1 MSNIS
6 DLLNNVAEANNG
18 AITLAGN
25 VIGSLADISG
35 AVSLVVGA
43 VDLFLND
50 DQEILTQLN
59 NIQTQIQEGFAAAAA
74 EARAANILNR
84 LNNLDPALAQAQS
97 VLDNLKADLSQT
109 PPVDEAYRLQQ
120 IQLCLDSVEQ
130 LNQDDK
136 WLTNYADEIY
146 YGSPF
151 GPEADDLSDMWTG
164 IVPPTPNADG
174 TVFSCRYVLPDFLRV
189 LFDFMLVAAAFEPK
203 YTTLYQTPLQ
213 SYAARLQ
220 TVYNTSKQGLVT
232 IRKPTASQL
241 GILSFDADVQ
251 WWQNYSTVALFGPD
265 EPPGP
270 GQPSPGQWPYISSL
284 SDSLA
289 IPPSTL
295 GAWRSA
301 YGGSATGL
309 LDWQGGASDPVPA
322 YCAEVQESLTAPE
335 FSAVQEYGVVHTYTG
350 YSNISTYPPIPLPS
364 TNPNVFWPQFSASLD
379 LALQRNYKQAY
390 SDLGLSTVW
399 KTINVLN
406 GLTGQ
411 PLLGVY
417 DPDVV
422 WTLRELN
429 GILGSAFPPVP
440 PSGISAQAVI
450 AGLTTIAT
458 NMDAGESGVK
468 PAPPLAR
475 PLSLRGSLSDALNA
489 VTFTCRPG
497 GTVPPPVNLE

>member
-6 DLLNNVAEANNG
+6 ELLNNVAEANNG

-35 AVSLVVGA
+35 ALNLVVGA
-43 VDLFLND
+43 IDLFLND

-59 NIQTQIQEGFAAAAA
+59 NIQTQIQEGFAAVAA

-109 PPVDEAYRLQQ
+109 PPVDEEYRLQQ

-136 WLTNYADEIY
+136 WLTNFADEIY
-146 YGSPF
+146 YGSPW
-151 GPEADDLSDMWTG
+151 GPDAAADQTDWWARLMA
-164 IVPPTPNADG
+164 PTPNADG

-189 LFDFMLVAAAFEPK
+189 LYDFMLVASAFEAD
-203 YTTLYQTPLQ
+203 YTTLYQAPLQ
-213 SYAARLQ
+213 NYAARLQ
-220 TVYNTSKQGLVT
+220 TAYNTSKQGLVT
-232 IRKPTASQL
+232 IKKPTPSQL
-241 GILSFDADVQ
+241 GILSFSQDVP
-251 WWQNYSTVALFGPD
+251 WYESYGTSAMWGPD

-270 GQPSPGQWPYISSL
+270 GEFPYIDQLYSGGS
-284 SDSLA
+284 
-289 IPPSTL
+289 IPPDQDVYQWHGPFQAVTSV
-295 GAWRSA
+295 
-301 YGGSATGL
+301 
-309 LDWQGGASDPVPA
+309 LDWQGNVAQGPVPMRCVPLEA
-322 YCAEVQESLTAPE
+322 AGYVDPE
-335 FSAVQEYGVVHTYTG
+335 YGYNQEYGVVHTYTG
-350 YSNISTYPPIPLPS
+350 YSNISNYPPIPLPAA
-364 TNPNVFWPQFSASLD
+364 NPNVFWPQFSASLD

-390 SDLGLSTVW
+390 SGIGLDTVW
-399 KTINVLN
+399 TTINVLN
-406 GLTGQ
+406 RLTGQ
-411 PLLGVY
+411 PLLGTY
-417 DPDVV
+417 DPNVV

-429 GILGSAFPPVP
+429 GILGSAFPPQP

-450 AGLTTIAT
+450 AGLTTVAT
-458 NMDAGESGVK
+458 NMDAGISGVK
-468 PAPPLAR
+468 PAPPLTR
-475 PLSLRGSLSDALNA
+475 PLSLRDALNNALKA